1 MRGSSGGGSACSGSW
16 RGTCRW
22 KWPTTARIPT
32 GWRSSIRSD
41 YLPQQYWIPGSL
53 NARDNATQALL
64 TANVTNPYSLSNFAA
79 LRTTNPVLYQRM
91 SANGFF
97 TAATVQRNRL
107 LRPFSH
113 INNLTFSNLPLGEVK
128 VHSLQI
134 NVNRRF
140 ADGFTA
146 NAALSFSSSR
156 ANRTVEEFD
165 RVPTLWWNDNNSRP
179 FRVSG
184 GAVYELPFGS
194 GRRMLNDGGV
204 WAALA
209 GGWQTGGTFEYQPG
223 SLINFTGNNLFYYG
237 NHRRHQEEQAGD
249 RPEPERHHRCDEV
262 LVQHRQLRKGPD
274 QDADQLP
281 DAGVPVPDRRPAGPG
296 LDLRQPERGAELPAR
311 RPTSRSRRGWTCRTS

>member
-1 MRGSSGGGSACSGSW
+1 M
-16 RGTCRW
+16 
-22 KWPTTARIPT
+22 
-32 GWRSSIRSD
+32 
-41 YLPQQYWIPGSL
+41 
-53 NARDNATQALL
+53 
-64 TANVTNPYSLSNFAA
+64 TNPYALSNFAA

-146 NAALSFSSSR
+146 NAALSFNSSR

-165 RVPTLWWNDNNSRP
+165 REPTLWLDDNNSRP

-204 WAALA
+204 LGGAGRRLA
-209 GGWQTGGTFEYQPG
+209 DWRHLRVSARLADQLQQQPV
-223 SLINFTGNNLFYYG
+223 LLRQ
-237 NHRRHQEEQAGD
+237 HRRHQEEQAGD

-262 LVQHRQLRKGPD
+262 LVQHRRTSRGTRP
-274 QDADQLP
+274 
-281 DAGVPVPDRRPAGPG
+281 GRRPASRRGRSRSRSTACAGPG
-296 LDLRQPERGAELPAR
+296 LTYVNMNVVRNFRLGGRRALQARMDIQNLLNYAAYNNPVTDPTNTNFGRVTTAVGVGRRDAVLQLRGAVHVLVR
-311 RPTSRSRRGWTCRTS
+311 RTSTP